1 MSEPSAATPGRRNNR
16 WFLVGALAVAG
27 LAFLM
32 LTAGGIDKNLVYY
45 WNPSE
50 LHAAGP
56 KALGATIRL
65 GGLVAPGSVA
75 QGQGSGL
82 EFDVTDGKQ
91 KVHVKSKGVP
101 PQMFRERIGV
111 VVEGTM
117 TQAGHFECNR
127 LMISHSNEYRAPDD
141 KESADK
147 LDMRKLMRSLQE
159 EDLKPL
165 EKPGPTGAPTPGA
178 PHATPN

>member
-1 MSEPSAATPGRRNNR
+1 MTENAPAPVAGRKNR

-27 LAFLM
+27 AAFVM
-32 LTAGGIDKNLVYY
+32 ITAGGIDKNLVYY

-56 KALGATIRL
+56 KAFGATIRL
-65 GGLVAPGSVA
+65 GGLVAPGSLL

-91 KVHVKSKGVP
+91 KVRVRSKGVP

-117 TQAGHFECNR
+117 TAGGTFECSR

-141 KESADK
+141 QEGADK
-147 LDMRKLMRSLQE
+147 LDVRKLMRSLQE
-159 EDLKPL
+159 EELKQL
-165 EKPGPTGAPTPGA
+165 EKSGQAAPPSGA
-178 PHATPN
+178 PHPTSN

>member
-1 MSEPSAATPGRRNNR
+1 MSTETPAPSSRKNR
-16 WFLVGALAVAG
+16 WFLVAALAVAG
-27 LAFLM
+27 LGFL
-32 LTAGGIDKNLVYY
+32 LITAGGIDKNLVYY
-45 WNPSE
+45 WNPTE

-82 EFDVTDGKQ
+82 EFDVTDGQQ
-91 KVHVKSKGVP
+91 KVHVKSSGVP

-117 TQAGHFECNR
+117 TEAGHFECNR
-127 LMISHSNEYRAPDD
+127 LMVSHSNEYRAPDD

-159 EDLKPL
+159 DELKKL
-165 EKPGPTGAPTPGA
+165 ESGKPGQAPVA
-178 PHATPN
+178 PHATTPN